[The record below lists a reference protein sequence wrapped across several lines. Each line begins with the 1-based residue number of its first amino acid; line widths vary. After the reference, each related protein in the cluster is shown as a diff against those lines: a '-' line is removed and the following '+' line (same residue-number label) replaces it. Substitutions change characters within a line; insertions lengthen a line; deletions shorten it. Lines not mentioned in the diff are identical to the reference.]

1 MSKSNTEQLDAVMER
16 LNYLRNAVPYLLKA
30 LNVQAA
36 DDAFIL
42 AGIRDSGENAD
53 KLPNILIINI
63 SENKTLTLE
72 SKIVADIDPDDL
84 YNTAY
89 IRCKSEP
96 NIE

>member
-42 AGIRDSGENAD
+42 AGIRDSSENAD

-72 SKIVADIDPDDL
+72 SKIVADINPDDL
-84 YNTAY
+84 YSTAY